1 MQTRKFTLHPLLHS
15 AHLVEDRLRQRLAQV
30 GLLPKQARVVDGLA
44 RMGKTSQVSLAREFG
59 VSPASMST
67 MTARLIA
74 AGYIS
79 REIDPDEARSN
90 LLDLTD
96 KGRTLLDQIHEA
108 WADIDTLILDL
119 LGTESTQDLQKVT
132 RALRDALGGRAPA
145 HGPNS
150 AFKPKGD

>member
-96 KGRTLLDQIHEA
+96 KGRRLLDQIHEA
-108 WADIDTLILDL
+108 WADIDTLILEL

-132 RALRDALGGRAPA
+132 LALRDALGGRVPA
-145 HGPNS
+145 HKPNS
-150 AFKPKGD
+150 SFKPKGD

>member
-145 HGPNS
+145 QGPNS
-150 AFKPKGD
+150 SFKPKGD

>member
-132 RALRDALGGRAPA
+132 RALRDALGGRAPT

-150 AFKPKGD
+150 SFKPKGD

>member
-30 GLLPKQARVVDGLA
+30 GLLPKQARVVDGLT

-119 LGTESTQDLQKVT
+119 LGTESTEDLQKVT

-150 AFKPKGD
+150 SFKPKGD